1 MLSLSMEELVRC
13 DALHPA
19 GTGRLPLS
27 AGMHARSLLL
37 LARTKSPQAKERMLK
52 QASDR

>member
-1 MLSLSMEELVRC
+1 MRC

-37 LARTKSPQAKERMLK
+37 LLLLLARTKSPQAKERMLK